1 MKRLFIGKRSGF
13 TLAETLVATLLLLI
27 ASAMLTQGIPLAY
40 NAYKKVDLSANA
52 HVLASTTMTE
62 LRDKLAFS
70 KEIEI
75 NENKISFTGNN
86 GRSYILSCDL
96 SKGGLYLEDK
106 TDDGYDDSRLLVSD
120 SASAKELYADF
131 KNVSLDGEIL
141 VFDDLAVYRRTDAE
155 KASPFIIID
164 DFDVRLLKNGD

>member
-1 MKRLFIGKRSGF
+1 M
-13 TLAETLVATLLLLI
+13 LLLI
-27 ASAMLTQGIPLAY
+27 VSAMLVQGIPLAY

-52 HVLASTTMTE
+52 HMLASTTMTE

-70 KEIEI
+70 EDIEI
-75 NENKISFTGNN
+75 NGNKISFTGNN
-86 GRSYILSCDL
+86 GRTYVLSCDI

-106 TDDGYDDSRLLVSD
+106 TDDDYDDSRLLVSD

-131 KNVSLDGEIL
+131 KNVSLDGKIL
-141 VFDDLAVYRRTDAE
+141 VFDDLAVYRRTDTE
-155 KASPFIIID
+155 KSNPFIVID